1 MSNGFIK
8 FLGVLLLLGSIGF
21 VTVKSVFT
29 GGFRFMA
36 ETESETVIHAAADQ
50 R

>member
-36 ETESETVIHAAADQ
+36 QTATETMHAAADQ